1 MTSNAEAEYLE
12 RLAQIVNERIEAL
25 GPRAART
32 ATPAQLLAVVAL
44 GLAEDLEA
52 SQRQQERLEQ
62 RTRQVVS
69 AAIARIDDKLEA
81 DAALAEQIERS

>member
-12 RLAQIVNERIEAL
+12 RLARIVNERVEAL
-25 GPRAART
+25 GPQAART

-52 SQRQQERLEQ
+52 SERQRARLEQ

-69 AAIARIDDKLEA
+69 AAIARIDDKLAA
-81 DAALAEQIERS
+81 DAALAEQIEQS

>member
-12 RLAQIVNERIEAL
+12 RLAEIVNERIEAL

-44 GLAEDLEA
+44 GLAEDLET
-52 SQRQQERLEQ
+52 SQRQRGRLEE
-62 RTRQVVS
+62 RTRRVVG
-69 AAIARIDDKLEA
+69 AAIARIDEKLEA
-81 DAALAEQIERS
+81 DAALAEQIEQS